1 MYWWWRMQQM
11 YFVLTG
17 NWCIVPRMPLTAV
30 FGRQPHSGGE
40 EKGTTRECPHTHMQT
55 ESKDI
60 QYLKVLSWENLCTGL
75 IHLVLMMCVQLIRFQ
90 NKIACIDLI
99 WLFLRQNAHFGIDRP
114 THLKWVGPQS
124 AHGVTRH
131 LWLKSC
137 LHSVLFPWDEITI
150 FVLLPRERR
159 DGWKNDCLG
168 VWTNPKGLQ
177 AHELTVTRTGAFPHC
192 SISQGTDINGNSLFC
207 FSAAP
212 LQGFHLWDINSET
225 QEHILTFLLTLTPKF
240 THTQI
245 ETHTHSDI

>member
-1 MYWWWRMQQM
+1 
-11 YFVLTG
+11 
-17 NWCIVPRMPLTAV
+17 
-30 FGRQPHSGGE
+30 
-40 EKGTTRECPHTHMQT
+40 
-55 ESKDI
+55 
-60 QYLKVLSWENLCTGL
+60 
-75 IHLVLMMCVQLIRFQ
+75 MMCVQLIRFQ

-114 THLKWVGPQS
+114 TRLKWVGPQS

-168 VWTNPKGLQ
+168 VWTNPMGLQ

-212 LQGFHLWDINSET
+212 FRVFTYETLIQKHKNTYWHSYWHWRQNSHT
-225 QEHILTFLLTLTPKF
+225 HRLRLKLILTFSNSHWHSVWHWAGQEDKTLKATSMSCHLILFYDQLFFPTAELRIHKFLLRVTF
-240 THTQI
+240 Q
-245 ETHTHSDI
+245 

>member
-30 FGRQPHSGGE
+30 FGRQPHSAGE
-40 EKGTTRECPHTHMQT
+40 EKGTTRECSHTHADRD
-55 ESKDI
+55 KR
-60 QYLKVLSWENLCTGL
+60 YLIFKSFILRKLVHGIDTFGL
-75 IHLVLMMCVQLIRFQ
+75 NDVCSTHE
-90 NKIACIDLI
+90 IAFIDLI

-114 THLKWVGPQS
+114 TRLKWVGPQS